1 MSSNVATSVS
11 SLCEILASAG
21 RNRAKVVRAHRHDS
35 DRLAR
40 LAGVRSD
47 IVSLDLS
54 RLAGIE
60 SHTPADQVVSAA
72 AGTRLADLDRELA
85 RTGQWLPLAFRNE
98 DTSLADAIDTGD
110 GGYLET
116 MFGGVRSLV
125 LGMELA
131 LINGESV
138 KTGGKVVKNVT
149 GYDLAKL
156 FTGSHSWL
164 AIPHLVHLRLFA
176 RPERVLALAV
186 EHEDPSKLF
195 AAGIELLRSGLPLT
209 ALELIGPDPE
219 TGEDN
224 VQMLV
229 ACHGNN
235 RLVEESVEAAAR
247 IIEKLGLQ
255 PKIEGPGTGS
265 GGIMEKLSLLASCDS
280 DTASHYLE
288 ISANIASQQALLK
301 SLSAIAPLHFVSRPQ
316 TGRLRIANRYEITDK
331 STGSASQYQGWSDF
345 LREQGVPHSYASPA
359 MRKVFV
365 NSRSGTDTLKMS
377 LKNRFDPH
385 HCLNPLV
392 RFF

>member
-1 MSSNVATSVS
+1 MNSHVATSVS

-21 RNRAKVVRAHRHDS
+21 RSRAKVVRAHRHDG

-40 LAGVRSD
+40 LAGAGSD

-54 RLAGIE
+54 GLNGIE
-60 SHTPADQVVSAA
+60 SHTPADQVVSVA

-85 RTGQWLPLAFRNE
+85 RTGQWLPLAFRYE

-116 MFGGVRSLV
+116 MFGGMRSLV

-131 LINGESV
+131 LITGESV

-176 RPERVLALAV
+176 RPEQVLTLTV

-195 AAGIELLRSGLPLT
+195 AAGKELLRSGLPLT
-209 ALELIGPDPE
+209 ALEIAGPGLVE
-219 TGEDN
+219 RYEKAK
-224 VQMLV
+224 MLV
-229 ACHGNN
+229 ACHGNS
-235 RLVEESVEAAAR
+235 RLTKESIEAAGGL
-247 IIEKLGLQ
+247 IEKMGLVIDSNQ
-255 PKIEGPGTGS
+255 GGTIEQ
-265 GGIMEKLSLLASCDS
+265 LSLLASCDS
-280 DTASHYLE
+280 DTASRCLE
-288 ISANIASQQALLK
+288 VSATIGSQEELVK
-301 SLSAIAPLHFVSRPQ
+301 SLNAIAPLHFVSRPQ
-316 TGRLRIANRYEITDK
+316 TGRLRILTPEDSK
-331 STGSASQYQGWSDF
+331 DDSTSQYQPWSDF
-345 LREQGVPHSYASPA
+345 LREGGIPHSYASPD
-359 MRKVFV
+359 MRRVFL
-365 NSRSGTDTLKMS
+365 NSGSGTEELKKN
-377 LKNRFDPH
+377 LKNRFDPNQ
-385 HCLNPLV
+385 CLNPLV